1 METSFILITVAIH
14 HVYPPLLWVWLGTPL
29 FHWFISVSCICYNK
43 FTVYIY
49 IGVTYRMINIF
60 YKLDYNDYM
69 ETDVYNWSIV

>member
-14 HVYPPLLWVWLGTPL
+14 HVYPPVTVSMVRNSSVPLIHISLVHLLINLQ
-29 FHWFISVSCICYNK
+29 
-43 FTVYIY
+43 YIY